1 MEQIVV
7 IRMKPDQANSDN
19 IDSEARRR
27 RDQKPPQLPHTA
39 RSPDNLAGCNRSE
52 NRERDIV
59 EGGAGPLDH
68 EVSRTVRQLDQ
79 VAEALCS
86 SDAGDQPRVEPL
98 ERLEVS
104 VHQRRP
110 P

>member
-7 IRMKPDQANSDN
+7 IRMQPDQANSDN
-19 IDSEARRR
+19 IDSEDRSTREQA
-27 RDQKPPQLPHTA
+27 PSQLPYTA
-39 RSPDNLAGCNRSE
+39 RTPDNLAGCNRSE

-86 SDAGDQPRVEPL
+86 SDAGDQPCVEPL
-98 ERLEVS
+98 ERLKE
-104 VHQRRP
+104 
-110 P
+110 

>member
-7 IRMKPDQANSDN
+7 IRMQPDQANSDN
-19 IDSEARRR
+19 IDSEDRSTREQAPSQLSYTRPNPDHLVG
-27 RDQKPPQLPHTA
+27 RD
-39 RSPDNLAGCNRSE
+39 RSE
-52 NRERDIV
+52 NGERYIV

-68 EVSRTVRQLDQ
+68 EGSRPVRQLDQ
-79 VAEALCS
+79 VAEALCP
-86 SDAGDQPRVEPL
+86 SDAGNQPRVEPL

-104 VHQRRP
+104 VHQRGP